1 LLDDFL
7 LADDHFGQFTL
18 HLLMM
23 FAKLPQQVSNA
34 FGRFASWWLSSWRIG
49 YVGHVCPSLTH
60 RGGLAG
66 RYASGR
72 IS

>member
-1 LLDDFL
+1 
-7 LADDHFGQFTL
+7 
-18 HLLMM
+18 
-23 FAKLPQQVSNA
+23 
-34 FGRFASWWLSSWRIG
+34 LSSWRIG